1 MKQSKSDFERA
12 ALPYLDTVYRT
23 AVALCGRTAEAED
36 LTQTTFVKAMESFGS
51 FKTGSNSKAWLL
63 TILRHAWIDELRRR
77 KSRSV
82 SLLPVDENMIEQT
95 PRTEETAW
103 TDSHDLVE
111 NFSDEQ
117 VIEALKQ
124 LSDDQRLT
132 LFLIDVE
139 GLTQEETA
147 QITGVSVGTVKSR
160 TSRARNSLKQQL
172 AKYASGMGYQKGEA
186 WTT

>member
-1 MKQSKSDFERA
+1 LKQSKSDFEQA

-36 LTQTTFVKAMESFGS
+36 LTQTAFVKAMENFGS
-51 FKTGSNSKAWLL
+51 FKTGSNIKAWLL

-82 SLLPVDENMIEQT
+82 TVLPVDENMIEA
-95 PRTEETAW
+95 PGAEESAW

-111 NFSDEQ
+111 NFSDER

-139 GLTQEETA
+139 GFTQEETA

-160 TSRARNSLKQQL
+160 TSRARNGLKQQL
-172 AKYASGMGYQKGEA
+172 SRYASGMGYRKGEA
-186 WTT
+186 